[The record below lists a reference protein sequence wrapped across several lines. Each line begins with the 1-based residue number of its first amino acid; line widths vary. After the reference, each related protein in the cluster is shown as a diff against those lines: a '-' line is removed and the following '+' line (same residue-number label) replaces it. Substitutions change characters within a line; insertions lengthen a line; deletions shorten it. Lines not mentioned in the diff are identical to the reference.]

1 MGTRLIFAMA
11 LVSLPLQRAAAAE
24 PKRPTGPWTVDIA
37 ANECL
42 LIRPYGTP
50 SKPLFLAVSKAPM
63 DSGSQFTILYNRD
76 WANLE
81 TGDAT
86 ISFDGGP
93 SIRAKFA
100 SMLLKVSSK
109 SLKVDRLRS
118 VTIGQDTEK
127 PEPLAREAS
136 AVSIVVPKEMTA
148 NFALPDQAAALKE
161 LNDCATKLGVQW
173 GYPFEEQRRLAEFSK
188 HPGGLGRLFSADD
201 YPPAALRRDEMGR
214 VRVRIRVSD
223 AGEPA
228 DCTVTGSSGSADLDK
243 ATCDII
249 RTRAK
254 FTPAVDVDGKPVRSV
269 YTSTVNWVLV
279 G

>member
-1 MGTRLIFAMA
+1 MD
-11 LVSLPLQRAAAAE
+11 V
-24 PKRPTGPWTVDIA
+24 A

-50 SKPLFLAVSKAPM
+50 TKPLFLAVSKAPM
-63 DSGSQFTILYNRD
+63 DSGSQFTILYDRD
-76 WANLE
+76 WANLA

-109 SLKVDRLRS
+109 SLRVDRLRS
-118 VTIGQDTEK
+118 VTMGQDSEK
-127 PEPLAREAS
+127 PEPLARDAS
-136 AVSIVVPKEMTA
+136 AVSIIVPKEMSA
-148 NFALPDQAAALKE
+148 NFALPDQVAALKD

-173 GYPFEEQRRLAEFSK
+173 GYPVEEQSRLAEFSK
-188 HPGGLGRLFSADD
+188 YPGGLGRLFSADD
-201 YPPAALRRDEMGR
+201 YPPAALQRGEMGR

-223 AGEPA
+223 AGAPV
-228 DCTVTGSSGSADLDK
+228 DCTVIGSSGSSDLDNG
-243 ATCDII
+243 TCNVI